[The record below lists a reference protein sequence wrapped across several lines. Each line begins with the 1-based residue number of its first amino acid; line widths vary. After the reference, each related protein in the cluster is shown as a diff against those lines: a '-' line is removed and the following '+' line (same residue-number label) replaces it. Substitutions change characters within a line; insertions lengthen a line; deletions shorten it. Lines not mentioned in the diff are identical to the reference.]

1 MNYTAVYAETR
12 GRHAVFPQRPGVKTA
27 LVVWLLTL
35 LVSFQYAPSVIDQR
49 RDSGTF
55 AYTGKV
61 ILDGGLPYVDAWD
74 NKLPGVY
81 YLDALAFALF
91 GVNRWALW
99 LTETT
104 FVYLAT
110 LLMFWLILQ
119 AYRRRVLAWI
129 GALLVLA
136 LARHPGLVSD
146 VNFTEPYA
154 LLPQM
159 MVWIAGY
166 QFLRVPRPW
175 SAFLIGF
182 AAGAAMLFKQTTIGV
197 ALAFIPAMV
206 VTAHPVVRQARRWL
220 WLAVIALGGLTS
232 LGSMAVYLALRGILM
247 DAIEASFVAASEYH
261 DWVSHGSVW
270 IGHTLGTTLTASMFP
285 LVFGPFLP
293 FLVTGGVA
301 LARFARQHDHMSRQT
316 RSDATLAA
324 WSLLTFG
331 CDLVLANIT
340 NRGYAH
346 YYISLI
352 PASVLLIVAGVPV
365 IAEYTRRATGRRRTG
380 ALALWLYFVLV
391 TSVPLW
397 ASLVRFRSAGWD
409 VFRPERY
416 DELATYVAHHTTPH
430 DTVLVWGVD
439 VVINFQS
446 GRDSPT
452 EYDYGYPL
460 VVPNEETQDRI
471 QAVIRDLEVRKP
483 VMIVDTTFRDGTVV
497 PPLNS
502 ALRIV
507 WWVFGGR
514 RDVADLEPI
523 YQFVGDHCDMADQL
537 KGAVIYRCKY

>member
-1 MNYTAVYAETR
+1 MNYSAVYSQTR
-12 GRHAVFPQRPGVKTA
+12 ERHAVFARRPGVKTA
-27 LVVWLLTL
+27 LVVWILTL
-35 LVSFQYAPSVIDQR
+35 LVSFQYAPSVIEQR

-61 ILDGGLPYVDAWD
+61 ILDGGLPYADAWD

-81 YLDALAFALF
+81 YIDALAFALF

-99 LTETT
+99 LTETF

-119 AYRRRVLAWI
+119 AYRRTVLAWI
-129 GALLVLA
+129 GALLVMG

-159 MVWIAGY
+159 VVWIAGY
-166 QFLRVPRPW
+166 QFLREPRPW

-182 AAGAAMLFKQTTIGV
+182 AAGVAMLFKQTTIGV

-206 VTAHPVVRQARRWL
+206 ITAHPVVRQAQRWR
-220 WLAVIALGGLTS
+220 WLAVITLGGLTS
-232 LGSMAVYLALRGILM
+232 LGSMAVYLATRGILM
-247 DAIEASFVAASEYH
+247 DAIKASFVAASEYH

-270 IGHTLGTTLTASMFP
+270 IGHTLGTTLFASDFP

-301 LARFARQHDHMSRQT
+301 LARYARQHDYTDRRT
-316 RSDATLAA
+316 KADATLAA
-324 WSLLTFG
+324 WTLLTFG
-331 CDLVLANIT
+331 CDLLLANIT

-352 PASVLLIVAGVPV
+352 PETALLIVASLPV
-365 IAEYTRRATGRRRTG
+365 IANYTRRATGRK
-380 ALALWLYFVLV
+380 LAGVLSLWVYFVLV
-391 TSVPLW
+391 ASVPLW
-397 ASLVRFRSAGWD
+397 ASLVRFWAAGWD
-409 VFRPERY
+409 IFRPARY

-460 VVPNEETQDRI
+460 VVPREDTQARI
-471 QAVIRDLEVRKP
+471 QDVVQDLKVRQP
-483 VMIVDTTFRDGTVV
+483 TMIVDTTFRDGTVV

-523 YQFVGDHCDMADQL
+523 YQFVGDHCAMSDVV
-537 KGAVIYRCKY
+537 KGAVIYRCQY